1 MPRPDSSKQK
11 WIEKGY
17 EHFALYGP
25 ENISI
30 NAISKEIGSPRA
42 SFYHHFSDLEVF
54 INLLL
59 EKHLEAIKSF
69 VQEGKEYCNCLL
81 PDFYQLLE
89 KYPLGL
95 KFHRKIFM
103 NRHIP
108 IFGYMFTK
116 IESKTSKELIL
127 DLFVK
132 EYKLSLKHEDVSKI
146 WFTIT
151 ESWYS
156 RLNPEQLQ
164 AKEMQRIAEE
174 VMDSIVKFMS
184 TTLYEKVG

>member
-1 MPRPDSSKQK
+1 
-11 WIEKGY
+11 
-17 EHFALYGP
+17 
-25 ENISI
+25 
-30 NAISKEIGSPRA
+30 
-42 SFYHHFSDLEVF
+42 
-54 INLLL
+54 
-59 EKHLEAIKSF
+59 
-69 VQEGKEYCNCLL
+69 
-81 PDFYQLLE
+81 
-89 KYPLGL
+89 
-95 KFHRKIFM
+95 M

-108 IFGYMFTK
+108 ILRYVFSEVH
-116 IESKTSKELIL
+116 IETSKEFVL

-132 EYKLSLKHEDVSKI
+132 EYKLSLRHEDVSKI

>member
-1 MPRPDSSKQK
+1 MPRPDNSKQK

-42 SFYHHFSDLEVF
+42 SFYHHFGGLEIF
-54 INLLL
+54 IDFLL
-59 EKHLEAIKSF
+59 ETHLEAIKSF

-89 KYPLGL
+89 KYTLGL
-95 KFHRKIFM
+95 KFHRQIFI
-103 NRHIP
+103 NRHLP

-156 RLNPEQLQ
+156 RINPEQLQ

-174 VMDSIVKFMS
+174 IMNSIVKFI
-184 TTLYEKVG
+184 TTPLYEKLS

>member
-95 KFHRKIFM
+95 KFHRQIFM

-108 IFGYMFTK
+108 ILRYVFSEVH
-116 IESKTSKELIL
+116 IETSKEFVL
-127 DLFVK
+127 DLFVFF
-132 EYKLSLKHEDVSKI
+132 EIILTVANSTGSPVVLSI
-146 WFTIT
+146 IF
-151 ESWYS
+151 
-156 RLNPEQLQ
+156 QLISP
-164 AKEMQRIAEE
+164 IAGL
-174 VMDSIVKFMS
+174 SFHPWPLPFPRS
-184 TTLYEKVG
+184 